1 MILIRSTPQSM
12 DAHPSTSGN
21 YYAEDLTEEQNM
33 NNLLLPKFWII
44 IVMSIFYRVRQDIRP
59 GL

>member
-1 MILIRSTPQSM
+1 M